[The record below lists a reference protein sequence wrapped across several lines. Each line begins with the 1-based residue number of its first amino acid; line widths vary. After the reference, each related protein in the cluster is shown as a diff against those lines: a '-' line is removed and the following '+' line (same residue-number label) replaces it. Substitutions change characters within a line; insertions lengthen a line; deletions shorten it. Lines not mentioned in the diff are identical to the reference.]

1 MTTDDSK
8 FVKIQVKWSNDTTT
22 WVDGASSWVLNPANA
37 IIWSDINQLPVGNG
51 SGSWTLDPKTPGST
65 NLTVSAGTIVS
76 IPVPVTITPAPPS
89 RATIELA
96 HPTDSII
103 AGRPFQVLVKIYN
116 TDGLVPGTWCSTS
129 ATYTDVLGNGTKTA
143 IPTIVFNGNPI
154 PVPLGAPTGECFSN
168 GLDTIMVVLYNAP
181 VSLDSTHQISL
192 LLNNTITNLTASTD
206 HFHVYP
212 GPLDSLSLEYSNGTP
227 MPGPVTLNYPDE
239 AVNIYAR
246 GYDQYGNLIGPIR
259 SNWTKTGSLH
269 DLTPPTTNQV
279 NIYIDASSAVLDENG
294 IVTAT
299 APSGVI
305 AGAFVSDSVQVILVP
320 RKANLSSAPL
330 TKDING
336 NGFLDQIWLFFD
348 KPIPVSDTANI
359 TVRNITPAMS
369 FIVDSL
375 RPMVPGTDSSSTFI
389 IYLRDSV
396 DASNGILEPLNAL
409 PETSWRPMVTISGL
423 KGANDVSGQTGQ
435 CKDGAGPVIWSVTLT
450 RGTDRTKDVAQVVFS
465 EPIQTSAGNAITMLL
480 SSSSNIPPSLV
491 FSTWKND
498 GVSLVADTNLLACNT
513 LPSGTFCISLFSK
526 IVDPN
531 NPTTV
536 EFNSLNLR
544 TIFGYDYFSI
554 RMLPGSQVADKATPA
569 NLPNLNNQKVKVVVI
584 GVVTPLQVGPNPTK
598 PTYSKPT
605 EGNIVRSSD
614 PAVIDFVNDPFA
626 TKFAKGNGGTV
637 FRITIS
643 PGDTGQGGQ
652 NRVTGYL
659 NIYDVVGN
667 VVNSAHRDG
676 PNDDLMQEIRNFY
689 GTGAKKDTL
698 GFYNYDVYWNG
709 CNAKAMKVAPGVYHA
724 FMYLTTY
731 NKSGTTKSRQQG
743 IVGIGR

>member
-1 MTTDDSK
+1 
-8 FVKIQVKWSNDTTT
+8 
-22 WVDGASSWVLNPANA
+22 
-37 IIWSDINQLPVGNG
+37 
-51 SGSWTLDPKTPGST
+51 
-65 NLTVSAGTIVS
+65 
-76 IPVPVTITPAPPS
+76 
-89 RATIELA
+89 
-96 HPTDSII
+96 
-103 AGRPFQVLVKIYN
+103 
-116 TDGLVPGTWCSTS
+116 
-129 ATYTDVLGNGTKTA
+129 
-143 IPTIVFNGNPI
+143 
-154 PVPLGAPTGECFSN
+154 
-168 GLDTIMVVLYNAP
+168 MVVLYNAP